1 MAHELA
7 TATYFTNAEEEKDKD
22 IEEEMMQL
30 NYERRVA
37 VLLHQ
42 SDRVISAQLKRKVSR
57 VEEDEESSRGLDKKL
72 KSSNSSHNNNS
83 SSSSSSSSSGGDGIT
98 TAEMMSMMEAASK
111 EGEAIFDS
119 LLGPT
124 PTPADSVTSSTQNIV
139 APSGVHGPSG
149 GDAVGTGG
157 TSAQSR
163 ATDAHLD
170 VAQIFKKKKADS
182 KKLLAQA
189 LASEYNP
196 LDFMDWTARSL

>member
-7 TATYFTNAEEEKDKD
+7 TASYFTNAEEEKDKD

-57 VEEDEESSRGLDKKL
+57 IEEDEESRRGLDKKL
-72 KSSNSSHNNNS
+72 KSSSGTYNNS
-83 SSSSSSSSSGGDGIT
+83 SSSSSSGGGGGNGIT

-149 GDAVGTGG
+149 GDAVRTGG

>member
-1 MAHELA
+1 
-7 TATYFTNAEEEKDKD
+7 
-22 IEEEMMQL
+22 MQL

-42 SDRVISAQLKRKVSR
+42 SDRVISAQLKRKVPR
-57 VEEDEESSRGLDKKL
+57 IEEDEESRRGLDKKL
-72 KSSNSSHNNNS
+72 KSLNSSNNNS
-83 SSSSSSSSSGGDGIT
+83 SSSSSGGGIT

-124 PTPADSVTSSTQNIV
+124 PTPDSVTSSTRNIV
-139 APSGVHGPSG
+139 ALPG

-157 TSAQSR
+157 TSARSR
-163 ATDAHLD
+163 VTDAHLD

-189 LASEYNP
+189 LASDYNP

>member
-1 MAHELA
+1 
-7 TATYFTNAEEEKDKD
+7 
-22 IEEEMMQL
+22 MMQL
-30 NYERRVA
+30 NYVRRVA

-83 SSSSSSSSSGGDGIT
+83 SSSSSSSSGGDGIT

-124 PTPADSVTSSTQNIV
+124 PTPTDSVTSSTQNIV
-139 APSGVHGPSG
+139 APSGVHGPFG
-149 GDAVGTGG
+149 GDAVGSGG
-157 TSAQSR
+157 ISARSR